1 MGEGWA
7 HAHARIIYGKFCKS
21 VSMAG
26 GVSITLYSSKIIRA
40 ILRARRCKRKK
51 RSGGCKHEVNRVG
64 VKIGEK
70 KGEKKVRKRVKGDY
84 LFFTNLLWYNK
95 FFIILRQATKYHFKF
110 I

>member
-1 MGEGWA
+1 MGEGRA
-7 HAHARIIYGKFCKS
+7 HAHARNIYGRFCKS

-26 GVSITLYSSKIIRA
+26 GVSIILYSSNIIRA
-40 ILRARRCKRKK
+40 IFRVRRWMRKK
-51 RSGGCKHEVNRVG
+51 RSSSCKHEVNRVG

-70 KGEKKVRKRVKGDY
+70 NGEKREKGDY
-84 LFFTNLLWYNK
+84 LFFTNLLWCKK

>member
-1 MGEGWA
+1 MGEGRA
-7 HAHARIIYGKFCKS
+7 HAHARIIYGRFCKS

-40 ILRARRCKRKK
+40 IFRVRRWKRKK

-70 KGEKKVRKRVKGDY
+70 KGEKKGEGG
-84 LFFTNLLWYNK
+84 LFIFYNP
-95 FFIILRQATKYHFKF
+95 FVV
-110 I
+110 

>member
-1 MGEGWA
+1 MGEGRA
-7 HAHARIIYGKFCKS
+7 HAHARIIYGRFCKS

-40 ILRARRCKRKK
+40 IFRVRRWKRKK

-64 VKIGEK
+64 VKI
-70 KGEKKVRKRVKGDY
+70 GEKKVRKRVKGDY